1 MPIFIASPF
10 FARNSNQKINNIYI
24 LNAANALLKLCLL
37 TLLIF
42 EGLSFKND
50 GLILISATKV
60 CAFFFACLLSDIP
73 LLLIDQLRNE
83 PQFQKKLFARQILV
97 LYTYIHLSVN
107 HLLHRLI

>member
-60 CAFFFACLLSDIP
+60 GAFFACLLIDIP